1 MEVSRAYPRQLRSAY
16 ANLRVPVARLVGS
29 FDIRTRR
36 NTLLRNDLVISI
48 TAPNLEREREMEVAS
63 RPVEI
68 SIDDQLYDLSIKIIP
83 TLLPAGE
90 KRLELRPTREKS
102 NVFRKIGNFIG
113 KSETGRSINF
123 SLILFP
129 SQIIITFRTRNYRS
143 KNRAFSQ
150 FS

>member
-68 SIDDQLYDLSIKIIP
+68 SIDDQLYGLSIKIIP

-102 NVFRKIGNFIG
+102 KVFRKIGNFIG

>member
-16 ANLRVPVARLVGS
+16 ANLLVPVARLVGS

-102 NVFRKIGNFIG
+102 KVFRKIGNFIG

-129 SQIIITFRTRNYRS
+129 SQIIITFRTR
-143 KNRAFSQ
+143 K
-150 FS
+150 

>member
-102 NVFRKIGNFIG
+102 NVFRKIGNFTG
-113 KSETGRSINF
+113 KSETGRTINF

-129 SQIIITFRTRNYRS
+129 S
-143 KNRAFSQ
+143 
-150 FS
+150 

>member
-102 NVFRKIGNFIG
+102 KIFRKIGNFIG

>member
-83 TLLPAGE
+83 TLLPVGE

-102 NVFRKIGNFIG
+102 KVFRKIGNFIG

-143 KNRAFSQ
+143 KNPAFSQ

>member
-102 NVFRKIGNFIG
+102 KVFRKIGNFIG

>member
-1 MEVSRAYPRQLRSAY
+1 
-16 ANLRVPVARLVGS
+16 
-29 FDIRTRR
+29 
-36 NTLLRNDLVISI
+36 
-48 TAPNLEREREMEVAS
+48 MEVAS

-102 NVFRKIGNFIG
+102 KVFRKIGNFIG
-113 KSETGRSINF
+113 KSETGRTINF

-129 SQIIITFRTRNYRS
+129 PQIIITFRRRNYRS

>member
-1 MEVSRAYPRQLRSAY
+1 MEVSRTYPRQLRSAY

-83 TLLPAGE
+83 TLLPAEE

-102 NVFRKIGNFIG
+102 KVFRKIGNFIG

-129 SQIIITFRTRNYRS
+129 SQIIITFRRRNYRS

>member
-102 NVFRKIGNFIG
+102 KVFRKIGNFIG

-129 SQIIITFRTRNYRS
+129 S
-143 KNRAFSQ
+143 
-150 FS
+150 

>member
-102 NVFRKIGNFIG
+102 KVFRKIGNFIG

-143 KNRAFSQ
+143 KNPAFSQ

>member
-1 MEVSRAYPRQLRSAY
+1 
-16 ANLRVPVARLVGS
+16 
-29 FDIRTRR
+29 
-36 NTLLRNDLVISI
+36 
-48 TAPNLEREREMEVAS
+48 MEVAS

-102 NVFRKIGNFIG
+102 KVFRKIGNFIG

-123 SLILFP
+123 SLILFLRKLLLRFERG
-129 SQIIITFRTRNYRS
+129 IIEVKIERFHNFRNEDRGSRVNGVRWVARREEWGEGIDNKQRIVDGSTNVEGCDGWCFIS
-143 KNRAFSQ
+143 VNVAEVL
-150 FS
+150 

>member
-1 MEVSRAYPRQLRSAY
+1 
-16 ANLRVPVARLVGS
+16 
-29 FDIRTRR
+29 
-36 NTLLRNDLVISI
+36 
-48 TAPNLEREREMEVAS
+48 MEVAS

-102 NVFRKIGNFIG
+102 KVFRKIGNFIG
-113 KSETGRSINF
+113 KSETGRTINF

>member
-83 TLLPAGE
+83 TLLPAEE

-102 NVFRKIGNFIG
+102 KVFRKIGNFIG

>member
-102 NVFRKIGNFIG
+102 KVFRKIGNFIG

-129 SQIIITFRTRNYRS
+129 SQIIITFRTR
-143 KNRAFSQ
+143 K
-150 FS
+150 